1 MTQENLPALSQAINY
16 VSNHSIMKQETC
28 TMIMADKLLIL
39 MNADET
45 NSICSFNNLRQ
56 ESYLSDVMDN
66 IKQIMSSRENCSRF
80 IQIVIQT
87 TLNHDK
93 EYVTTYGT
101 NSPMLNWEIS
111 LKIPKN
117 TGTYQIYKYLIL

>member
-45 NSICSFNNLRQ
+45 NSICSFTNLRQ
-56 ESYLSDVMDN
+56 ETYLSDVM
-66 IKQIMSSRENCSRF
+66 
-80 IQIVIQT
+80 
-87 TLNHDK
+87 
-93 EYVTTYGT
+93 
-101 NSPMLNWEIS
+101 
-111 LKIPKN
+111 
-117 TGTYQIYKYLIL
+117 